1 MRKSR
6 SSYNL
11 IISYDK
17 LRVHTSLFLFL
28 WKLFLAG
35 LEDLGGFYARD
46 PFETFLGRGT
56 ASDSAAACAARG
68 GTGSPNAGCA
78 KATAGCAAPAMQ
90 GPPGV
95 DRPRRQQG
103 TSPETWKG
111 AEALEEWK
119 LQKMVGCDE
128 QDSRQSLHSD
138 FDSSLI
144 TDEFCRVSVALAFFN
159 CAPALSIPNQQESK
173 CQPPQPCSQVY
184 MFNRCQSWTA
194 LRVTQGSAE
203 DRLLGSEEALLVALL
218 ASECDIMQQRDIRK
232 FTHIASFRTCARH
245 TSGRHGT

>member
-1 MRKSR
+1 MRG
-6 SSYNL
+6 
-11 IISYDK
+11 I
-17 LRVHTSLFLFL
+17 
-28 WKLFLAG
+28 
-35 LEDLGGFYARD
+35 

-119 LQKMVGCDE
+119 LQKILAAMNRSQGKVCIAT
-128 QDSRQSLHSD
+128 
-138 FDSSLI
+138 LI
-144 TDEFCRVSVALAFFN
+144 
-159 CAPALSIPNQQESK
+159 
-173 CQPPQPCSQVY
+173 QV
-184 MFNRCQSWTA
+184 
-194 LRVTQGSAE
+194 
-203 DRLLGSEEALLVALL
+203 
-218 ASECDIMQQRDIRK
+218 
-232 FTHIASFRTCARH
+232 
-245 TSGRHGT
+245 